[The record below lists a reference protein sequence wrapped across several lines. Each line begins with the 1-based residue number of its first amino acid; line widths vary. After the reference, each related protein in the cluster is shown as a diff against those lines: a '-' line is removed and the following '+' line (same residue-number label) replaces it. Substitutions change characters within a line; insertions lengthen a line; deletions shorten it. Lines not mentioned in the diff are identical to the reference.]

1 MAKVITTTGAI
12 SEVQPKNGKFFELE
26 ELQKVV
32 KGSIEIIY
40 LGNDQAMVVNEEG
53 KLEDLPYNFIATQMY
68 QRSTRAFDY
77 IAGDAL
83 VCSSNQIR

>member
-32 KGSIEIIY
+32 GGYIEIIN
-40 LGNDQAMVVNEEG
+40 LCNDQIMVVNEEG

-68 QRSTRAFDY
+68 QRNTRALDY

-83 VCSSNQIR
+83 VCLSNQIR